1 MGIELTDEA
10 FYVSESYLVQK
21 GAVPFVDNWTQSP
34 GFTFLTSALTKIF
47 TVFSE
52 DTEGIFLYMRGMF
65 FLYRLI
71 FVGLI
76 YILFH
81 KRDNKELLLLCCMAL
96 IPYWYSFI
104 LNFSYNTVS
113 LSGILFTSVLLL
125 YGKNINN
132 GIVFFTMGM
141 VMALT
146 TMSYPSQIFNCLVYI
161 GLIVFFVPNSNRNKA
176 IINYIG
182 GGLITALIIM
192 GWLIFKAGSIEQLL
206 HGLNVMVTENA
217 YFNLKTEP
225 FIEEIIIIFKTLRTP
240 ILLISIGFLL
250 HFGINFILISVF
262 GLGKKKKDLIFRGI
276 YWGIIFGLL
285 GEIYI
290 ERGRNLYI
298 NTIVLLFV
306 GAILLSFFEEKCKR
320 VIWII
325 LLPELVLFF
334 VMVFTVYGGVQDR
347 FYIFYPTGILA
358 IYYTYKYLLSIGK
371 ENEAKIKS
379 LFMAAL
385 YVVFLT
391 VFSFSYFYR
400 EVGIE
405 YQTTKVAKG
414 VYKGIYTSDEQ
425 ANAIIHMEEYIKEH
439 TLPTD
444 RVLFMEVVP
453 FAYLMS
459 DSDFCTP
466 STWDI
471 MLYSY
476 GFNDDTIMH
485 EYFRAVGQYPNKI
498 MYIDTGRDERLSI
511 DVQSYKFTEFVKRN
525 YKCTDKA
532 VIDSKFKVQLY
543 EIK

>member
-1 MGIELTDEA
+1 M
-10 FYVSESYLVQK
+10 
-21 GAVPFVDNWTQSP
+21 
-34 GFTFLTSALTKIF
+34 
-47 TVFSE
+47 
-52 DTEGIFLYMRGMF
+52 
-65 FLYRLI
+65 
-71 FVGLI
+71 
-76 YILFH
+76 
-81 KRDNKELLLLCCMAL
+81 
-96 IPYWYSFI
+96 
-104 LNFSYNTVS
+104 S
-113 LSGILFTSVLLL
+113 LR
-125 YGKNINN
+125 
-132 GIVFFTMGM
+132 
-141 VMALT
+141 A
-146 TMSYPSQIFNCLVYI
+146 
-161 GLIVFFVPNSNRNKA
+161 
-176 IINYIG
+176 
-182 GGLITALIIM
+182 
-192 GWLIFKAGSIEQLL
+192 
-206 HGLNVMVTENA
+206 
-217 YFNLKTEP
+217 
-225 FIEEIIIIFKTLRTP
+225 
-240 ILLISIGFLL
+240 ILLIVIGVIVYFLFYKL
-250 HFGINFILISVF
+250 YSVLICKYKSSTN
-262 GLGKKKKDLIFRGI
+262 KKEAVLFRGI
-276 YWGIIFGLL
+276 YWGIIFSIIYEFYFDRGRS
-285 GEIYI
+285 IYI
-290 ERGRNLYI
+290 NMCWILAIGVIFIALFLKEKKNI
-298 NTIVLLFV
+298 IIIVLIPELTIF
-306 GAILLSFFEEKCKR
+306 LLS
-320 VIWII
+320 I
-325 LLPELVLFF
+325 
-334 VMVFTVYGGVQDR
+334 FTVYGGISKR